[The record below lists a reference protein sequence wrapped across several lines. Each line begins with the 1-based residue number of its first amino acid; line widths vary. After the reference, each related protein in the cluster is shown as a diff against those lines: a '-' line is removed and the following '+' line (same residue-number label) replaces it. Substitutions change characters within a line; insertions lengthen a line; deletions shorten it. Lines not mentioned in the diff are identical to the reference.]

1 HLPNL
6 FGGSADLAPTN
17 LSEIKGE
24 PYFSADE
31 PAGRNIHFGVREF
44 AMAAAMNG
52 AYLYGG
58 LRTYCATFLIFTD
71 YLKPAERLSA
81 LMGLNVIYI
90 ATHDSIAVGED
101 GPTHQPI
108 EQLDMFRATPNTFVF
123 RPADGKETAA
133 CYLAALSLDAP
144 AILALSRQNLPQL
157 KGTGRAAMKGG
168 YVVSE
173 ARDPAKLDAIIIAT
187 GSEVSLSI
195 EAQKQLEDAGRS
207 VRVVSMPCAELFDEQ
222 SEEYRESVLPSCVR
236 ARVAVE
242 VLGGISLWR
251 FIGLDGKV
259 VSMKSFGESAP
270 GSFVYKHFGFTPENV
285 AAAVLSV
292 IK

>member
-1 HLPNL
+1 
-6 FGGSADLAPTN
+6 
-17 LSEIKGE
+17 
-24 PYFSADE
+24 
-31 PAGRNIHFGVREF
+31 
-44 AMAAAMNG
+44 M
-52 AYLYGG
+52 
-58 LRTYCATFLIFTD
+58 
-71 YLKPAERLSA
+71 
-81 LMGLNVIYI
+81 
-90 ATHDSIAVGED
+90 D

-157 KGTGRAAMKGG
+157 KGTGKAAMKGG

-173 ARDPAKLDAIIIAT
+173 ACAPEKLDAVIIAT

-195 EAQKQLEDAGRS
+195 EAQKQLEAAGKS
-207 VRVVSMPCAELFDEQ
+207 VRVVSMPCMELFERQ
-222 SEEYRESVLPSCVR
+222 SEEYRESVLPAACR

-242 VLGGISLWR
+242 VLGGMSWHR
-251 FIGLDGKV
+251 YVGLDGKV
-259 VSMKSFGESAP
+259 FSMKSFGESAP
-270 GSFVYKHFGFTPENV
+270 GSFVYKHFGFTPEKV
-285 AAAVLSV
+285 AEAVLSV